1 MLQELEVRRSIFSL
15 IAKIPGIHFREL
27 QRKLGL
33 EVGTLDYH
41 LNRMEKEGLIYGVKE
56 RYYKRYYTKEVD
68 ARDFELMA
76 VLRQEKPRRIVLHLL
91 LKPGSTHAEIGR
103 ELNLPLSTTTFYL
116 DLLRKKGV
124 VNAVEGE
131 RTRYFV
137 SEKERTVNAI
147 IRYRHSFL
155 DKLVD
160 RFLEVWLETSTTSDE
175 NI

>member
-1 MLQELEVRRSIFSL
+1 MHQDIEVRRSIYNL
-15 IAKIPGIHFREL
+15 IAEVPGIHFREL

-41 LNRMEKEGLIYGVKE
+41 LNRMEKEGLIYAVKD

-91 LKPGSTHAEIGR
+91 LNPGSTHAEIGK
-103 ELNLPLSTTTFYL
+103 ELNLALSTTTFYL
-116 DLLRKKGV
+116 DMLCRKGV
-124 VNAVEGE
+124 VNAVRGE
-131 RTRYFV
+131 KVQYFV
-137 SEKERTVNAI
+137 SESERAVNAL
-147 IRYRHSFL
+147 IRYRQSFL

-160 RFLEVWLETSTTSDE
+160 RFLEVWLESTASQTE
-175 NI
+175 NL